1 MVANVKTVLEVLG
14 RLPQS
19 GFKKR
24 LLAEQ
29 GQGILIN
36 IGKL

>member
-19 GFKKR
+19 GFKKEATGR
-24 LLAEQ
+24 ARTR
-29 GQGILIN
+29 N
-36 IGKL
+36 FDKHR